1 VYRNLEHKILLLFKI
16 RQHLIISGQNSDCI
30 RLLRYQ
36 ATRIKDPGWN
46 ITLFGRQPQAIPV
59 S

>member
-1 VYRNLEHKILLLFKI
+1 MYRNLEHKIHFLCKI

-36 ATRIKDPGWN
+36 ATRIEDAGWN
-46 ITLFGRQPQAIPV
+46 ITLVGRQPQAIPI